1 MYNLML
7 GKKKKFEVGLKQAS
21 EMNVFLKVW
30 RVWGPWRHTSPHTPL
45 GCPSRGE
52 RGHRPVLL
60 RPFQRKVSFWE
71 QFSYNTFVLHS
82 DLVCIAMQRDSSSQR
97 FVTKKLWIFIC
108 IFVKCTE
115 DSINHLL
122 PLKFI
127 KRSVLSVLCQF
138 CLLFVCLINK

>member
-1 MYNLML
+1 MRNEMNQSP
-7 GKKKKFEVGLKQAS
+7 EIGLKQVG
-21 EMNVFLKVW
+21 EMNVFFY
-30 RVWGPWRHTSPHTPL
+30 PPP
-45 GCPSRGE
+45 PRGG

-60 RPFQRKVSFWE
+60 RPLQREVSFWK

-97 FVTKKLWIFIC
+97 FVTKTLWIFTC

-127 KRSVLSVLCQF
+127 KRLVLLVLC
-138 CLLFVCLINK
+138 

>member
-7 GKKKKFEVGLKQAS
+7 GKKKTPKICTRNEMSQGLEIGLKQAS
-21 EMNVFLKVW
+21 EMNVFEGFEGL
-30 RVWGPWRHTSPHTPL
+30 GGIPLHILPL
-45 GCPSRGE
+45 GACPGGRG

-60 RPFQRKVSFWE
+60 RPFQRKVSFWK

-127 KRSVLSVLCQF
+127 KRSVLSVLC
-138 CLLFVCLINK
+138 

>member
-1 MYNLML
+1 MSQGL
-7 GKKKKFEVGLKQAS
+7 EIGLKQAS
-21 EMNVFLKVW
+21 EMNVCFFFL
-30 RVWGPWRHTSPHTPL
+30 RFEGFEGLGGIPPHKLPL
-45 GCPSRGE
+45 GARPGRRG
-52 RGHRPVLL
+52 RGRRPVLL
-60 RPFQRKVSFWE
+60 RPFQREVFFWK
-71 QFSYNTFVLHS
+71 QFSYNTFLLHS

-127 KRSVLSVLCQF
+127 KRSVLSVLC
-138 CLLFVCLINK
+138 

>member
-1 MYNLML
+1 
-7 GKKKKFEVGLKQAS
+7 
-21 EMNVFLKVW
+21 MNVLFFFL
-30 RVWGPWRHTSPHTPL
+30 RFEGFEGRGGIHLHILPL
-45 GCPSRGE
+45 SAPPEEGE
-52 RGHRPVLL
+52 DTDQFYCVL
-60 RPFQRKVSFWE
+60 FQRKVSFWK

-127 KRSVLSVLCQF
+127 KRSVLSVLC
-138 CLLFVCLINK
+138 

>member
-1 MYNLML
+1 
-7 GKKKKFEVGLKQAS
+7 
-21 EMNVFLKVW
+21 MNVFLKVLEGL
-30 RVWGPWRHTSPHTPL
+30 RALAAYLSTYSPWVPL
-45 GCPSRGE
+45 PRGE
-52 RGHRPVLL
+52 GHRPVLL
-60 RPFQRKVSFWE
+60 RPFQRKVSFWK

-82 DLVCIAMQRDSSSQR
+82 DLVCIAMQRDSSSQH

-127 KRSVLSVLCQF
+127 KRSVLSAFCQF